1 MKTLRSF
8 SLAVIVAM
16 TGLLLPGVA
25 LSQSQ
30 PSSTDTANLAPTSW
44 LVTVEGEAKTR
55 TLMIAAA
62 NPKADGSTELVA
74 TYGWTG
80 GNMHPIRAQM
90 VQSGEQRQLVLI
102 TPADTKI
109 VATERPDG
117 TFQGTFALKDGKVKG
132 VIIAK
137 SSGDLQVATVGNDA
151 STKSGK
157 DVPAECSGYV
167 GTWVGHWSLGS
178 YGMLYLRIAE
188 VWSIGGKCMARYSY
202 SSSSTTVPGKATVEI
217 KDGTITFVCN
227 RSTGGTCVFTRKD
240 ESLWGSYRDSMGG
253 GNNGVFKRVE

>member
-1 MKTLRSF
+1 MKTLHSL
-8 SLAVIVAM
+8 SLAVITVMA
-16 TGLLLPGVA
+16 GLFLPGIA
-25 LSQSQ
+25 RSQS
-30 PSSTDTANLAPTSW
+30 SAINLASTTW

-55 TLMIAAA
+55 TIMITAA
-62 NPKADGSTELVA
+62 NPKADGPTELVA

-90 VQSGEQRQLVLI
+90 AQSGEQRQFVLI

-137 SSGDLQVATVGNDA
+137 SSGDSPQIATAALANGDA
-151 STKSGK
+151 ARKPGS

-167 GTWVGHWSLGS
+167 GAWVGRWSQG
-178 YGMLYLRIAE
+178 GFGDQYLRIAE
-188 VWSIGGKCMARYSY
+188 VRATGESCLARYSY
-202 SSSSTTVPGKATVEI
+202 SSSSTTVPGKRTVEI
-217 KDGTITFVCN
+217 KDGAITFICN
-227 RSTGGTCVFTRKD
+227 NSTGGTCVFTRKG
-240 ESLWGSYRDSMGG
+240 EVLWASYSNSMGG
-253 GNNGVFKRVE
+253 QNNGVFERLK

>member
-16 TGLLLPGVA
+16 TGLLLPSIV

-30 PSSTDTANLAPTSW
+30 PSSADTANLASTSW

-55 TLMIAAA
+55 TIVIAAA

-80 GNMHPIRAQM
+80 GNMNAVQAQLA
-90 VQSGEQRQLVLI
+90 QSGGQRQLVLI
-102 TPADTKI
+102 TPANTKI

-117 TFQGTFALKDGKVKG
+117 TFQGTFALKDGKVKS
-132 VIIAK
+132 VIVAK
-137 SSGDLQVATVGNDA
+137 SASDLQVATVGNDA
-151 STKSGK
+151 PTKSGK

-167 GTWVGHWSLGS
+167 GAWVGRWSQG
-178 YGMLYLRIAE
+178 GFGDMYLRIAE
-188 VWSIGGKCMARYSY
+188 VRSIGEGCLARYSY
-202 SSSSTTVPGKATVEI
+202 SSSPTTVPGKKTAEI
-217 KDGTITFVCN
+217 KDGTITFGCN
-227 RSTGGTCVFTRKD
+227 SSTGGTCVFTRKG
-240 ESLWGSYRDSMGG
+240 EVLWASYSNPMGG
-253 GNNGVFKRVE
+253 QNSGTFKRAE

>member
-16 TGLLLPGVA
+16 TGLLLPSVA

-62 NPKADGSTELVA
+62 NPQADGSTELVA
-74 TYGWTG
+74 AYGRTG
-80 GNMHPIRAQM
+80 GNIYPIRAQM
-90 VQSGEQRQLVLI
+90 AQSGEQRQLVLI
-102 TPADTKI
+102 TPDSTKI

-117 TFQGTFALKDGKVKG
+117 TFQGTFTLTDGRVKR
-132 VIIAK
+132 VII
-137 SSGDLQVATVGNDA
+137 
-151 STKSGK
+151 TKSASGPQVVTFSK

-167 GTWVGHWSLGS
+167 GTWVGRWSLGS
-178 YGMLYLRIAE
+178 SGEQYLRIAE
-188 VWSIGGKCMARYSY
+188 VWSIDGKCMARYSY
-202 SSSSTTVPGKATVEI
+202 SSSPTTVPGNAIIEI
-217 KDGTITFVCN
+217 KDGAITFICN
-227 RSTGGTCVFTRKD
+227 RSTGGICVFTHKG
-240 ESLWGSYRDSMGG
+240 ESLWAGYKNSIGG
-253 GNNGVFKRVE
+253 GNSGVFKRVE